1 MNLEPCG
8 SEPHA
13 LPIELVPNALLNSG
27 QVATKVSNL
36 HHQRHGLELYQFELV
51 ATWAP
56 LTECHSLE
64 ALPRWRERN
73 LSVGPPMGLLKL
85 RAGHPKFPWGNPTA
99 IAGNHS
105 LGESNPKYLSL
116 RKSTTVVM
124 RFR

>member
-1 MNLEPCG
+1 MHFL
-8 SEPHA
+8 
-13 LPIELVPNALLNSG
+13 LLNFG

-36 HHQRHGLELYQFELV
+36 HHQRHGLELYQFELE

-56 LTECHSLE
+56 LTECHSLY

-73 LSVGPPMGLLKL
+73 LLSVGSPMGLLKL

-105 LGESNPKYLSL
+105 LGESNPYCLSP
-116 RKSTTVVM
+116 RKSTT
-124 RFR
+124 